1 MHLSQFNF
9 LYISSHSNTSLRVTF
24 ALFLLVQCMI
34 ERRWQTENYHL
45 VFWLGWIFA
54 TLSVYCQTNRIL
66 FYIFGWH
73 EFHSHGATANTI
85 RQHGKLPIYK
95 FFVALIKYFWLFLLL
110 LYIFVVNVG
119 QNVVFIVLAT
129 RNQSLV
135 DTIFGFISRQMPIA
149 AVQVIFTPE
158 NWLIDSWRQLFPTK
172 CQLFNE
178 NVCALNSRSC
188 MCDNELSRLEIRMV
202 PECCSIKW
210 MPQKKQKYLT
220 QLLLAICRLSLSGQ

>member
-1 MHLSQFNF
+1 MQNASTGANSTNQTTNTTKSTNEISKNRPRNKGTAHDEPKLLLPQKLFQFDLHLSQFNF

-85 RQHGKLPIYK
+85 RHTEN
-95 FFVALIKYFWLFLLL
+95 FR
-110 LYIFVVNVG
+110 YINF
-119 QNVVFIVLAT
+119 
-129 RNQSLV
+129 SL
-135 DTIFGFISRQMPIA
+135 R
-149 AVQVIFTPE
+149 
-158 NWLIDSWRQLFPTK
+158 
-172 CQLFNE
+172 
-178 NVCALNSRSC
+178 
-188 MCDNELSRLEIRMV
+188 
-202 PECCSIKW
+202 
-210 MPQKKQKYLT
+210 
-220 QLLLAICRLSLSGQ
+220 